1 MDKLKQTFND
11 NLLNEDKILMSINK
25 KIKPRNSWFYNANI
39 RISFGILT
47 LIIISL
53 LITNIIQYLPN
64 KSVNTIGVTTP
75 RNQLAYAIVSID
87 INPSF
92 ELYVDKYDKVIEINP
107 INDEAKT
114 LNIDQLIGL
123 EVQDVV
129 ESLIKQAQDKG
140 YINSLDTYQDTVIIS
155 TINYGIDGE
164 KLIRNIQVKLGSSL
178 NIDRNVKSYIIQ
190 ATEGDREEA
199 KKENIS
205 LGIYMLN
212 GIIQNN
218 GVPMSV
224 QNFVSDLNNLEIL
237 EEYAE
242 KTNGSELVEIIQALI
257 NELVNKGIDVTSF
270 QNRLNREGED
280 LEELVEDLKDQFE
293 NLSPNSSSSNENQED
308 EYNLEDEEND
318 DDHEDEE
325 DVKHEDEEDDD

>member
-25 KIKPRNSWFYNANI
+25 KIKPKNSWFYNRNI
-39 RISFGILT
+39 QISFGILT

-53 LITNIIQYLPN
+53 LISNIIQFQPN
-64 KSVNTIGVTTP
+64 KSIKTIGITTP
-75 RNQLAYAIVSID
+75 RNQLAYALVSID

-92 ELYVDKYDKVIEINP
+92 ELYVDKNDKVIEINP
-107 INDEAKT
+107 INEEAKT
-114 LNIDQLIGL
+114 LDIDPLIGL

-129 ESLIKQAQDKG
+129 ENLIKQAQDKG
-140 YINSLDTYQDTVIIS
+140 FINSLDAYQNTVIIS

-178 NIDRNVKSYIIQ
+178 SIDRNVKSYIIQ
-190 ATEGDREEA
+190 ATEDDREEA

-224 QNFVSDLNNLEIL
+224 QNFVKDLNNLEIL

-257 NELVNKGIDVTSF
+257 NELVVKGIDVTTF
-270 QNRLNREGED
+270 QNRLNSEGED
-280 LEELVEDLKDQFE
+280 LEELIEDLKDQFE
-293 NLSPNSSSSNENQED
+293 NLDPSYSSSNDNKED
-308 EYNLEDEEND
+308 EYELND
-318 DDHEDEE
+318 D
-325 DVKHEDEEDDD
+325 EDEEDDHEEEEDDD

>member
-1 MDKLKQTFND
+1 MDKLKQKFND

-25 KIKPRNSWFYNANI
+25 KIKPRNSWFYNTNI

-190 ATEGDREEA
+190 ATEDDREEA

-242 KTNGSELVEIIQALI
+242 KTDGSELVEIIQALI
-257 NELVNKGIDVTSF
+257 NELVNKGIDVSTF

-293 NLSPNSSSSNENQED
+293 NLNPSNPSSNDDQED
-308 EYNLEDEEND
+308 EYELVDDEYD
-318 DDHEDEE
+318 SEE
-325 DVKHEDEEDDD
+325 DHDVEDDD

>member
-25 KIKPRNSWFYNANI
+25 KIKPKNSWFYNRNI
-39 RISFGILT
+39 QISFGLLT

-53 LITNIIQYLPN
+53 LITNIIQFEPN
-64 KSVNTIGVTTP
+64 KSIKTIGITTP
-75 RNQLAYAIVSID
+75 RNQLAYALVSID

-92 ELYVDKYDKVIEINP
+92 ELYVDKNDKVIEINS
-107 INDEAKT
+107 INEEAKT
-114 LNIDQLIGL
+114 LDIDKLIGL

-140 YINSLDTYQDTVIIS
+140 YINSLDTNQNTVIIS

-190 ATEGDREEA
+190 ATEDDREEA

-218 GVPMSV
+218 GVPISV
-224 QNFVSDLNNLEIL
+224 QNFVSNLNNLEIL

-257 NELVNKGIDVTSF
+257 NELVSKGIDVTTF
-270 QNRLNREGED
+270 QSRLNSEGED

-293 NLSPNSSSSNENQED
+293 NLSPNSSSSNENQEG
-308 EYNLEDEEND
+308 EYKLEDKED
-318 DDHEDEE
+318 DDHEDE
-325 DVKHEDEEDDD
+325 VDDD

>member
-25 KIKPRNSWFYNANI
+25 KIKPKNSWFYNRNI
-39 RISFGILT
+39 QISFGLLT

-53 LITNIIQYLPN
+53 IISNFIQFQPN
-64 KSVNTIGVTTP
+64 KSIKNIGITTP

-92 ELYVDKYDKVIEINP
+92 ELYVDKNDKVIEINP

-114 LNIDQLIGL
+114 LDIDQLIGL

-140 YINSLDTYQDTVIIS
+140 YINSFDTNQDTVIIS

-178 NIDRNVKSYIIQ
+178 NINRNVKSYIIQ
-190 ATEGDREEA
+190 ATEDDREEA

-224 QNFVSDLNNLEIL
+224 RSFVQDLDNLEIL

-242 KTNGSELVEIIQALI
+242 KTNGRELVEIIQALI
-257 NELVNKGIDVTSF
+257 NELVSRNVDITSF
-270 QNRLNREGED
+270 QNRLNKEGED
-280 LEELVEDLKDQFE
+280 LEELIEDLKDQFE
-293 NLSPNSSSSNENQED
+293 NLNPSNSSSDDNDEREVDSEEED
-308 EYNLEDEEND
+308 DEDEEED
-318 DDHEDEE
+318 DEDN
-325 DVKHEDEEDDD
+325 EEDDD

>member
-25 KIKPRNSWFYNANI
+25 KIKPKNSWFYNRNI
-39 RISFGILT
+39 QISFGILT

-53 LITNIIQYLPN
+53 LISNIIQFQPN
-64 KSVNTIGVTTP
+64 KSIKTIGITTP
-75 RNQLAYAIVSID
+75 RNQLAYALVSID

-92 ELYVDKYDKVIEINP
+92 ELYVDKNDKVIEINP
-107 INDEAKT
+107 INEEAKT
-114 LNIDQLIGL
+114 LDIDPLIGL

-129 ESLIKQAQDKG
+129 ENLIKQAQDKG
-140 YINSLDTYQDTVIIS
+140 FINSLDAYQNTVIIS

-178 NIDRNVKSYIIQ
+178 SIDRNVKSYIIQ
-190 ATEGDREEA
+190 ATEDDREEA

-224 QNFVSDLNNLEIL
+224 QNFVKDLNNLEIL

-257 NELVNKGIDVTSF
+257 NELVIKGIDVTTF
-270 QNRLNREGED
+270 QNRLNSEGED
-280 LEELVEDLKDQFE
+280 LEELIEDLKDQFE
-293 NLSPNSSSSNENQED
+293 NLDTSYSSSNDNKED
-308 EYNLEDEEND
+308 ENSLDDDEDEE

-325 DVKHEDEEDDD
+325 DDD

>member
-25 KIKPRNSWFYNANI
+25 KIKPKNSWFYNRNI
-39 RISFGILT
+39 QISFGILT

-53 LITNIIQYLPN
+53 LISNIIQFQLN
-64 KSVNTIGVTTP
+64 KSIKTIGITTP
-75 RNQLAYAIVSID
+75 RNQLAYALVSID

-92 ELYVDKYDKVIEINP
+92 ELYVDKNDKVIEINP
-107 INDEAKT
+107 INEEAKT
-114 LNIDQLIGL
+114 LDIDPLIGL

-129 ESLIKQAQDKG
+129 ENLIKQAQDKG
-140 YINSLDTYQDTVIIS
+140 FINSLDAYQNTVIIS

-178 NIDRNVKSYIIQ
+178 SIDRNVKSYIIQ
-190 ATEGDREEA
+190 ATEDDREEA

-224 QNFVSDLNNLEIL
+224 QNFVKDLNNLEIL

-257 NELVNKGIDVTSF
+257 NELVIKGIDVTTF
-270 QNRLNREGED
+270 QNRLNSEGED
-280 LEELVEDLKDQFE
+280 LEELIEDLKDQFE
-293 NLSPNSSSSNENQED
+293 NLDTSYSSSNDNKED
-308 EYNLEDEEND
+308 ENSLDDDEDEEDDHEDEEND
-318 DDHEDEE
+318 D
-325 DVKHEDEEDDD
+325 

>member
-25 KIKPRNSWFYNANI
+25 KIKPKNSWFYNRNI
-39 RISFGILT
+39 QISFGILT

-53 LITNIIQYLPN
+53 LISNIIQFQPN
-64 KSVNTIGVTTP
+64 KSIKTIGITTP
-75 RNQLAYAIVSID
+75 RNQLAYALVSID

-92 ELYVDKYDKVIEINP
+92 ELYVDKNDKVIEINP
-107 INDEAKT
+107 INEEAKT
-114 LNIDQLIGL
+114 LDIDPLIGL

-129 ESLIKQAQDKG
+129 ENLIKQAQDKG
-140 YINSLDTYQDTVIIS
+140 FINSLDAYQNTVIIS

-178 NIDRNVKSYIIQ
+178 SIDRNVKSYIIQ
-190 ATEGDREEA
+190 ATEDDREEA

-224 QNFVSDLNNLEIL
+224 QNFVKDLNNLEIL

-242 KTNGSELVEIIQALI
+242 KTNGSELIEIIQALI
-257 NELVNKGIDVTSF
+257 NELVIKGIDVTTF
-270 QNRLNREGED
+270 QNRLNSEGED
-280 LEELVEDLKDQFE
+280 LEELIEDLKDQFE
-293 NLSPNSSSSNENQED
+293 NLDTSYSSSKDNQED
-308 EYNLEDEEND
+308 EYELDDDEDEE

-325 DVKHEDEEDDD
+325 DDD

>member
-25 KIKPRNSWFYNANI
+25 KIKPKNSWFYNRNI
-39 RISFGILT
+39 QISFGLLT

-53 LITNIIQYLPN
+53 LISNIQLQPN
-64 KSVNTIGVTTP
+64 KSIKTIGITTP
-75 RNQLAYAIVSID
+75 RNQLAYALVSID

-92 ELYVDKYDKVIEINP
+92 ELYVDKNDKVIEINS
-107 INDEAKT
+107 INDEAET
-114 LNIDQLIGL
+114 LDIDQLIGL

-140 YINSLDTYQDTVIIS
+140 YINSLDTNQDTVIIS
-155 TINYGIDGE
+155 TINYGIDEE

-190 ATEGDREEA
+190 ATEDDREEA

-257 NELVNKGIDVTSF
+257 NELVSKGIDVTTF
-270 QNRLNREGED
+270 QSRLNSEGED
-280 LEELVEDLKDQFE
+280 LEELIEDLKDQFE

-308 EYNLEDEEND
+308 EYKLEDKED

-325 DVKHEDEEDDD
+325 DDD

>member
-25 KIKPRNSWFYNANI
+25 KIKPKNSWFYNTKI
-39 RISFGILT
+39 QISFGILT

-53 LITNIIQYLPN
+53 LITNIIQFQPN
-64 KSVNTIGVTTP
+64 KSINTIGITTP
-75 RNQLAYAIVSID
+75 RNQLAYALVSID

-92 ELYVDKYDKVIEINP
+92 ELYVDKNDKVIEINP
-107 INDEAKT
+107 INEEAKT
-114 LNIDQLIGL
+114 LDIDQLNGL

-129 ESLIKQAQDKG
+129 ENLIKQAQDKG
-140 YINSLDTYQDTVIIS
+140 FINSLDTFQDTVIIS

-178 NIDRNVKSYIIQ
+178 SIDRNVKSYIIQ
-190 ATEGDREEA
+190 ATEDDREEA

-224 QNFVSDLNNLEIL
+224 QNFVKDLNNLEIL

-242 KTNGSELVEIIQALI
+242 KTNGSELVEIIQALV
-257 NELVNKGIDVTSF
+257 NELVIKGIDVTTF
-270 QNRLNREGED
+270 QNRLNSEGED
-280 LEELVEDLKDQFE
+280 LEELIEDLKDQFE
-293 NLSPNSSSSNENQED
+293 NLDPSYSSSNDNKED
-308 EYNLEDEEND
+308 ENSLDDDE

-325 DVKHEDEEDDD
+325 DDD

>member
-25 KIKPRNSWFYNANI
+25 KIKPKNSWFYNRNI
-39 RISFGILT
+39 QISFGLLT

-53 LITNIIQYLPN
+53 LITNIIQFQPN
-64 KSVNTIGVTTP
+64 KSIKTIGITTP
-75 RNQLAYAIVSID
+75 RNQLAYALVSID

-92 ELYVDKYDKVIEINP
+92 ELYVDKNDKVIEINS
-107 INDEAKT
+107 INDEAET
-114 LNIDQLIGL
+114 LDIDQLIGL

-140 YINSLDTYQDTVIIS
+140 YINSLDTNQDTVIIS

-190 ATEGDREEA
+190 ATEDDREEA

-224 QNFVSDLNNLEIL
+224 QKFVSDLNNLEIL

-257 NELVNKGIDVTSF
+257 NELVSKGIDVSTF
-270 QNRLNREGED
+270 QSRLNSEGED

-293 NLSPNSSSSNENQED
+293 NLSPNSSSSNENHED
-308 EYNLEDEEND
+308 EYELEDDGDEEDDHNDEEND
-318 DDHEDEE
+318 D
-325 DVKHEDEEDDD
+325 

>member
-25 KIKPRNSWFYNANI
+25 KIKPKNSWFYNRNI
-39 RISFGILT
+39 QISFGLLT

-53 LITNIIQYLPN
+53 LITNIIQFQPN
-64 KSVNTIGVTTP
+64 KSIKTIGITTP
-75 RNQLAYAIVSID
+75 RNQLAYALVSID

-92 ELYVDKYDKVIEINP
+92 ELYVDKNDKVIEINS
-107 INDEAKT
+107 INEEAKT
-114 LNIDQLIGL
+114 LDIDQLIGL

-140 YINSLDTYQDTVIIS
+140 YINSLDTNQDTVIIS

-190 ATEGDREEA
+190 ATEDDREEA

-257 NELVNKGIDVTSF
+257 NELVSKGIDVSTF
-270 QNRLNREGED
+270 QSRLNSEGED

-308 EYNLEDEEND
+308 EYKLEDKEE

-325 DVKHEDEEDDD
+325 DDD

>member
-25 KIKPRNSWFYNANI
+25 KIKPKNSWLYNRNI
-39 RISFGILT
+39 QISFGLLT

-53 LITNIIQYLPN
+53 LITNIIQFQPN
-64 KSVNTIGVTTP
+64 KSIKTIGITTP
-75 RNQLAYAIVSID
+75 RNQLAYALVSID

-92 ELYVDKYDKVIEINP
+92 ELYVDKNDKVIEINS
-107 INDEAKT
+107 INDEAET
-114 LNIDQLIGL
+114 LDIDQLIGF

-140 YINSLDTYQDTVIIS
+140 YINSLDTNQDTVIIS

-190 ATEGDREEA
+190 ATEDDREEA

-224 QNFVSDLNNLEIL
+224 QKFVSDLNNLEVL

-257 NELVNKGIDVTSF
+257 IELVSKGIDVTTF
-270 QNRLNREGED
+270 QSRLNSEGED
-280 LEELVEDLKDQFE
+280 LEELIEDLKDQFE

-308 EYNLEDEEND
+308 EYKLEDKEED

-325 DVKHEDEEDDD
+325 DDD

>member
-25 KIKPRNSWFYNANI
+25 KIKPKNSWFYNRNI
-39 RISFGILT
+39 QISFGLLT

-53 LITNIIQYLPN
+53 LITNIIQFEPN
-64 KSVNTIGVTTP
+64 KSIKTIGITTP
-75 RNQLAYAIVSID
+75 RNQLAYALVSID

-92 ELYVDKYDKVIEINP
+92 ELYVDKNDKVIEINS
-107 INDEAKT
+107 INEEAKT
-114 LNIDQLIGL
+114 LDIDKLIGL

-140 YINSLDTYQDTVIIS
+140 YINSLDTNQNTVIIS

-190 ATEGDREEA
+190 ATEDDREEA

-224 QNFVSDLNNLEIL
+224 QNFVSNLNNLEIL

-257 NELVNKGIDVTSF
+257 NELVSKGIDVTTF
-270 QNRLNREGED
+270 QSRLNSEGED

-293 NLSPNSSSSNENQED
+293 NLSPNSSSSNENQEG
-308 EYNLEDEEND
+308 EYKLEDKED
-318 DDHEDEE
+318 DDHEDE
-325 DVKHEDEEDDD
+325 VDDD

>member
-25 KIKPRNSWFYNANI
+25 KIKPKNSWFYNRNI
-39 RISFGILT
+39 QISFGLLT

-53 LITNIIQYLPN
+53 LITNIIQFQPN
-64 KSVNTIGVTTP
+64 KSIKTIGITTP
-75 RNQLAYAIVSID
+75 RNQLAYALVSID

-92 ELYVDKYDKVIEINP
+92 ELYVDKNDKVIEINS
-107 INDEAKT
+107 INDEAET
-114 LNIDQLIGL
+114 LDIDQLIGL

-140 YINSLDTYQDTVIIS
+140 YINSLDTNQDTVIIS

-190 ATEGDREEA
+190 ATEDDREEA

-224 QNFVSDLNNLEIL
+224 QKFVSDLNNLEIL

-257 NELVNKGIDVTSF
+257 NELVSKGIDVTTF
-270 QNRLNREGED
+270 QSRLNSEGED
-280 LEELVEDLKDQFE
+280 LEELIEDLKDQFE

-308 EYNLEDEEND
+308 EYKLEDKEED

-325 DVKHEDEEDDD
+325 DDD

>member
-25 KIKPRNSWFYNANI
+25 KIKPRKSWFYNTNI
-39 RISFGILT
+39 RISFGILS

-64 KSVNTIGVTTP
+64 KSVNTIGITTP

-92 ELYVDKYDKVIEINP
+92 ELYVDKNDKVIEINP

-114 LNIDQLIGL
+114 LDVDQLIGL

-164 KLIRNIQVKLGSSL
+164 KLIRDIQVKLGSSL

-190 ATEGDREEA
+190 ATEDDREEA

-257 NELVNKGIDVTSF
+257 NELVSKGIDVSTF

-280 LEELVEDLKDQFE
+280 LEELIEDLKDQFE
-293 NLSPNSSSSNENQED
+293 NLSPTSSNSNENQED
-308 EYNLEDEEND
+308 EYELEDKED

-325 DVKHEDEEDDD
+325 DDD